1 MIETKAMGYAGA
13 SIVARYKELLMAEVP
28 HRVYL
33 ILSHRPKRVVD
44 LALSTVGLAG
54 IAVAT

>member
-33 ILSHRPKRVVD
+33 ILSHRPKRVP
-44 LALSTVGLAG
+44 STP
-54 IAVAT
+54 